1 MRKSFLL
8 VGAALLMLS
17 GATANAMPAGG
28 FGFGFLHSDFP
39 VGIFYGINEQ
49 TAFHVGVGFHKFDP
63 VAGSGGRDMTIGAA
77 GALVYDIW
85 AGPNWGFGIA
95 PAVAYATTSYED
107 QTIGTTTTSID
118 NSSQLWVMGN
128 LQGHWDPVDAVSFWF
143 SHGITVSTVS
153 PSVGDSTTEFMTDG
167 NNVTS
172 FGFTVW
178 LP

>member
-8 VGAALLMLS
+8 VAAALLMLS

-28 FGFGFLHSDFP
+28 FGFGFLHSEFP

-49 TAFHVGVGFHKFDP
+49 TAFHVGLGFHKYDP
-63 VAGSGGRDMTIGAA
+63 VANSGDPDLALGFT

-85 AGPNWGFGIA
+85 AGENWGFGIA
-95 PAVAYATTSYED
+95 PGVAYATTSYED
-107 QTIGTTTTSID
+107 TAAGSID
-118 NSSQLWVMGN
+118 NSSQLWILAY
-128 LQGHWDPVDAVSFWF
+128 LQGHWDPADAVSFWF
-143 SHGITVSTVS
+143 NHGIMVNTMS
-153 PSVGDSTTEFMTDG
+153 PPVGDSTTEFMTEG
-167 NNVTS
+167 NNLAS